1 MERGPKPPPTTA
13 AHVLELSKRM
23 FALRRFRAPW
33 FGNGHLYLFKIQNNE
48 TVTPHFNI
56 SIFHRSM
63 TNDFGVRDA
72 KFDSIQEIENQ
83 MILNFWSKTDRHH
96 FGFNGSFS
104 LGFEN

>member
-1 MERGPKPPPTTA
+1 
-13 AHVLELSKRM
+13 
-23 FALRRFRAPW
+23 
-33 FGNGHLYLFKIQNNE
+33 
-48 TVTPHFNI
+48 
-56 SIFHRSM
+56 M

-104 LGFEN
+104 LGFGIDSPINNFQLAGPEYIPLFETRTMSQDFLVT